1 MGFRIYFGES
11 ILDIG
16 ETPTIIHNTSL
27 PLVRDEVATPEGIED
42 SIAALIREEMP
53 QHIILRSQTPEEDF
67 HLFRNQFRIVP
78 AAGGLVRNENGG
90 LLFIFRRG
98 KWDLPKGK
106 IDNGES
112 IQTCARR
119 EVEEECG
126 IRVSFVDELFNI
138 TYHVYREHD
147 GHLVLKE
154 TFWFTMRAS
163 ESASLRPQLE
173 EDITAIE
180 WADIKRQ
187 HTLLNNTYP
196 LIREL
201 VGNYHKKYS
210 SA

>member
-16 ETPTIIHNTSL
+16 EAPSTIHNTSI
-27 PLVRDEVATPEGIED
+27 PLVRDEVATPEGIKD
-42 SIAALIREEMP
+42 SIAALLKEETP
-53 QHIILRSQTPEEDF
+53 LHIILRSQTPEEDF
-67 HLFRNQFRIVP
+67 HLFRNQFRIIA

-90 LLFIFRRG
+90 LLFIYRRG

-106 IDNGES
+106 IDDGES

-147 GHLVLKE
+147 GHLTLKE

-163 ESASLRPQLE
+163 ESESLQPQLE

-180 WADIKRQ
+180 WADVDRQ
-187 HTLLNNTYP
+187 QMLLNNTYP

-201 VGNYHKKYS
+201 LGRYHKKYS

>member
-16 ETPTIIHNTSL
+16 EVLTTNHNTSI
-27 PLVRDEVATPEGIED
+27 PIVRDEVANPKGIED
-42 SIAALIREEMP
+42 AIAALLREEMP
-53 QHIILRSQTPEEDF
+53 QHIILRSQTLEQDF
-67 HLFRNQFRIVP
+67 HLFRNQFRIIP

-106 IDNGES
+106 IDDGES

-126 IRVSFVDELFNI
+126 IRVLFVDELFNI

-147 GHLVLKE
+147 GRLALKE

-163 ESASLRPQLE
+163 ESESLQPQLE

-180 WADIKRQ
+180 WADVDRQ
-187 HTLLNNTYP
+187 QTLLNNTYP

-201 VGNYHKKYS
+201 LGGYHKKYS

>member
-16 ETPTIIHNTSL
+16 ETPTAIHNKSI
-27 PLVRDEVATPEGIED
+27 PLVRNEVATPESIVD
-42 SIAALIREEMP
+42 SIATLLREEMP

-67 HLFRNQFRIVP
+67 HLFRNQFRIIA

-90 LLFIFRRG
+90 LLFIYRRG

-106 IDNGES
+106 IDDGES

-126 IRVSFVDELFNI
+126 IRVSFVDELFSI

-147 GHLVLKE
+147 GQLALKE

-163 ESASLRPQLE
+163 ESESLQPQLE

-180 WADIKRQ
+180 WADVNRQ
-187 HTLLNNTYP
+187 QTLLNNTYP

-201 VGNYHKKYS
+201 LEHYHKKYS